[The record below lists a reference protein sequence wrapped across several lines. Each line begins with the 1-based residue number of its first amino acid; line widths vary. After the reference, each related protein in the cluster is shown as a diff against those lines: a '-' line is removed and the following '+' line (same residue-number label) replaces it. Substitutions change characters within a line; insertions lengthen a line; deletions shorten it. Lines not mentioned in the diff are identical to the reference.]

1 MSNIITAPQA
11 TSPLSVWLSY
21 LEHLHS
27 SAIDMGLERVGKVG
41 QLLNVLRPAPK
52 VITVSGTNGKGTTC
66 HMLES
71 ILMASGLK
79 VGVYSSP
86 HLVRYTE
93 RVRIQGKELS
103 PADFCQVFAE
113 IEQTRGDISLTFLN
127 TAHSRH

>member
-1 MSNIITAPQA
+1 
-11 TSPLSVWLSY
+11 
-21 LEHLHS
+21 
-27 SAIDMGLERVGKVG
+27 
-41 QLLNVLRPAPK
+41 
-52 VITVSGTNGKGTTC
+52 
-66 HMLES
+66 MLES

-86 HLVRYTE
+86 HLVHYTE

-127 TAHSRH
+127 TVHSRH

>member
-52 VITVSGTNGKGTTC
+52 VITVSGTNGKGN
-66 HMLES
+66 HLPYARVNFDGFRIES
-71 ILMASGLK
+71 GGL
-79 VGVYSSP
+79 
-86 HLVRYTE
+86 
-93 RVRIQGKELS
+93 
-103 PADFCQVFAE
+103 
-113 IEQTRGDISLTFLN
+113 
-127 TAHSRH
+127 